1 MSFLWASL
9 LWLLLS
15 VPLLVLFYLWAQRRR
30 RRYAARYASLSLVK
44 DALGKGPGFRR
55 HVPAILFLA
64 AISLVIFALA
74 RPEATVT
81 LPSNRGT
88 VILAL
93 DISGSMRAIDIKPS
107 RFDAAKAAAKA
118 FIAKQPRNVRI
129 GLVAFSSTAT
139 LVQPPT
145 TRRED
150 LEASMDRLR
159 TQRGTAVGSGILVS
173 LDAIFEDDPG
183 YKPPAP
189 NDPLAPG
196 AAQADPNAAPPAAAP
211 GSYTAAAIVLLSDG
225 QSNTGPNPLDAADQ
239 ASGRGVRVFTIGVGS
254 SRGDTVLAEGR
265 AFRVQLDEDSLK
277 KIAQNTAGA
286 YYRADN
292 EADLLRIYE
301 ALGTRL
307 VVGKQKT
314 EVTALFAGFALVLML
329 VGGALSL
336 LWFQR
341 LP

>member
-9 LWLLLS
+9 LWLLLLG
-15 VPLLVLFYLWAQRRR
+15 PALVLFYLWAERRR
-30 RRYAARYASLSLVK
+30 RKYAARYASLSLVK
-44 DALGKGPGFRR
+44 DALGRGPGFRR
-55 HVPAILFLA
+55 HVPPLLFLA
-64 AISLVIFALA
+64 AGMAAVLAMA
-74 RPEATVT
+74 RPEAVVL
-81 LPSNRGT
+81 LPSSRGT

-93 DISGSMRAIDIKPS
+93 DISGSMRAQDLKPS
-107 RFDAAKAAAKA
+107 RFEAAKAAAKA
-118 FIAKQPRNVRI
+118 FIARQPRNVRI

-145 TRRED
+145 ARRED

-159 TQRGTAVGSGILVS
+159 TQRGTAVGSGILVA

-183 YKPPAP
+183 YKPPPAY
-189 NDPLAPG
+189 DPLAG
-196 AAQADPNAAPPAAAP
+196 TKADEAPSAAP
-211 GSYTAAAIVLLSDG
+211 GSYSSAAIVLLTDG
-225 QSNTGPNPLDAADQ
+225 QSNTGPYPLDAADQ
-239 ASGRGVRVFTIGVGS
+239 ASKRGVRVFTVGVGS

-265 AFRVQLDEDSLK
+265 AFRVQLDEESLK

-286 YYRADN
+286 YYKADN
-292 EADLLRIYE
+292 EGDLLRIYD
-301 ALGTRL
+301 ALGARL

-314 EVTALFAGFALVLML
+314 EITALFAALGLGMML
-329 VGGALSL
+329 AGAILSL

>member
-9 LWLLLS
+9 LWLLPF
-15 VPLLVLFYLWAQRRR
+15 VPVLVLFYLWAQRRR

-64 AISLVIFALA
+64 AVTVVIVALA

-93 DISGSMRAIDIKPS
+93 DISGSMRAQDIKPS
-107 RFDAAKAAAKA
+107 RFEAAKAAAKA

-150 LEASMDRLR
+150 LDAAMDRLR

-173 LDAIFEDDPG
+173 LDAVFEDDPG

-189 NDPLAPG
+189 LDPL
-196 AAQADPNAAPPAAAP
+196 AQADPNAAPSPAAP
-211 GSYTAAAIVLLSDG
+211 GSYTAAAIILLTDG

-292 EADLLRIYE
+292 EADLLRIYQ

-314 EVTALFAGFALVLML
+314 EITALFAGFALVLML
-329 VGGALSL
+329 SGGVLSL